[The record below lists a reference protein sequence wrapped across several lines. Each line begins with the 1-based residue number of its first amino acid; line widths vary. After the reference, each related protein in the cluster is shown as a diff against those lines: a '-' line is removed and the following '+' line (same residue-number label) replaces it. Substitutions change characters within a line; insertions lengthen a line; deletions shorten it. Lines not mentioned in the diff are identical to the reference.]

1 MACSSPEFASHGVC
15 ATVIPISDQTTTST
29 SRAMVPKNLRVRM
42 VMAKMC
48 GALQVGALCAR
59 EGADY
64 KGRANSFKRSYDDR
78 YSRTT
83 GITDPR
89 RQMVAVR
96 GRRADRDHGAGRRRH
111 APDRIRA
118 LDCRVETGHRNPASA
133 RSGPMDSGFRRL
145 QDYSAISRTQRRHES
160 GRVQD
165 HLLVGMEPPVARAS
179 DRHRLFAA
187 VSVVPLA
194 RCVEHGPKAAA
205 VGDLR
210 PWRAAGRG
218 RLVDGGLRAFAAG
231 RGFAISSR
239 HPSGAGAADFR
250 MHRLDAAAT
259 GKPAVIACIFA
270 AQDHRCGSRGADLRA
285 ALSGRAGRGPAR
297 GQGLQ
302 YLAGYRWRADSIR
315 GAAVL

>member
-15 ATVIPISDQTTTST
+15 ATVIPVSDQTTTSR

-42 VMAKMC
+42 AMTEMWC
-48 GALQVGALCAR
+48 PLQLGAPCAR

-64 KGRANSFKRSYDDR
+64 KGRTNSFKRSFDDQ
-78 YSRTT
+78 YTRTT

-89 RQMVAVR
+89 RQMVAAR

-118 LDCRVETGHRNPASA
+118 LDCRVEAGYRRSA
-133 RSGPMDSGFRRL
+133 TAQSGTMDRGVRRL
-145 QDYSAISRTQRRHES
+145 QDYTAISRTQRRHES

-165 HLLVGMEPPVARAS
+165 HLLVGMEPPVARAR
-179 DRHRLFAA
+179 DRRRLFAA
-187 VSVVPLA
+187 VSLVPLA
-194 RCVEHGPKAAA
+194 RCVEHGLKAAA
-205 VGDLR
+205 VADLR

-239 HPSGAGAADFR
+239 DPSGAGAADFR

-259 GKPAVIACIFA
+259 GEPAVIACIFA
-270 AQDHRCGSRGADLRA
+270 AEDHRRRSRGADLRA

>member
-48 GALQVGALCAR
+48 GPLQVGAPCAR

-64 KGRANSFKRSYDDR
+64 KGRANSFKRSFDDR
-78 YSRTT
+78 YFRTT

-96 GRRADRDHGAGRRRH
+96 DRRADRDHGAGRRRH

-118 LDCRVETGHRNPASA
+118 LDCRVEAGHRNSA
-133 RSGPMDSGFRRL
+133 AAQSGAMDRGVRRL
-145 QDYSAISRTQRRHES
+145 QDYTAISRTQCRHEP
-160 GRVQD
+160 GGVQD
-165 HLLVGMEPPVARAS
+165 HLLVGMEPPVARAR
-179 DRHRLFAA
+179 DRRRLFAA
-187 VSVVPLA
+187 VSLVPLA
-194 RCVEHGPKAAA
+194 RYPEHGLAAAA
-205 VGDLR
+205 VADLR

-218 RLVDGGLRAFAAG
+218 RLVDGGLRTVATG
-231 RGFAISSR
+231 RGFANSSR

-250 MHRLDAAAT
+250 MHRLDTAAAD
-259 GKPAVIACIFA
+259 GPAVIGCIFA
-270 AQDHRCGSRGADLRA
+270 AEDRRRGSRGADLRA
-285 ALSGRAGRGPAR
+285 ALSGRIGRGLAR

-302 YLAGYRWRADSIR
+302 YLAGYRRCADSIR

>member
-1 MACSSPEFASHGVC
+1 
-15 ATVIPISDQTTTST
+15 
-29 SRAMVPKNLRVRM
+29 MVPKNLRVRM

-48 GALQVGALCAR
+48 GPLQVGAPCAR
-59 EGADY
+59 VGADY
-64 KGRANSFKRSYDDR
+64 KGRANSFKRSFDDQ
-78 YSRTT
+78 YTRTT

-89 RQMVAVR
+89 REMVAAR

-118 LDCRVETGHRNPASA
+118 FDCRVEAGHRYCAAA
-133 RSGPMDSGFRRL
+133 RSETMDRGVRRL
-145 QDYSAISRTQRRHES
+145 QDDTAISRTQRRHES

-165 HLLVGMEPPVARAS
+165 HLLVGMEPPVARAR
-179 DRHRLFAA
+179 DRRRLFAA
-187 VSVVPLA
+187 VSLVPLA
-194 RCVEHGPKAAA
+194 RCVEHGLAAAA
-205 VGDLR
+205 VADLR

-218 RLVDGGLRAFAAG
+218 RLVDGGLRAVATG

-250 MHRLDAAAT
+250 MHRLDAAAAD
-259 GKPAVIACIFA
+259 GPAVIGCIFA
-270 AQDHRCGSRGADLRA
+270 AEDHRRGSRRADLRA
-285 ALSGRAGRGPAR
+285 ALSGRTGRGPAR

-302 YLAGYRWRADSIR
+302 YLAGYRRRADSIR